1 MAQTMEKYVYFN
13 SRDTLF
19 RIALSR
25 IVYFEAEKNYTT
37 LCLNNGQKLVFT
49 FGLGAMKDYLESSMK
64 EDARI
69 FVRIGKS
76 VIVNMNYVYKID
88 LLKQNLQLYDSVT
101 QQTFTLPAAK
111 GALKELKELYRKNN
125 TRDGK

>member
-1 MAQTMEKYVYFN
+1 MEKYIYFN
-13 SRDTLF
+13 SRDSLF

-25 IVYFEAEKNYTT
+25 IVYFEADKNYTN

-49 FGLGAMKDYLESSMK
+49 FGLGAMKDYLETSMK

-76 VIVNMNYVYKID
+76 LIVNLNYVYKID
-88 LLKQNLQLYDSVT
+88 LLKQSLQLYDNVT

-125 TRDGK
+125 TKDEK

>member
-1 MAQTMEKYVYFN
+1 MEKYVYFN

-37 LCLNNGQKLVFT
+37 LYLNNGQKLVFT
-49 FGLGAMKDYLESSMK
+49 FGLGAMKDYLENSMK

-69 FVRIGKS
+69 FARIGKS
-76 VIVNMNYVYKID
+76 LIVNLNHVYKID
-88 LLKQNLQLYDSVT
+88 LLKQSLQLYDNLT
-101 QQTFTLPAAK
+101 QQTFIISAAK

-125 TRDGK
+125 TKDGK